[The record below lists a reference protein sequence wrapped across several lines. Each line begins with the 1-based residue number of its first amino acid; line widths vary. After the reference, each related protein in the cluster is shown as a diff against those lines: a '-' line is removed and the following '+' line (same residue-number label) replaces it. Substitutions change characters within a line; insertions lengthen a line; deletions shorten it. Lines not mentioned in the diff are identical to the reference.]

1 MDTEIPSTHRPP
13 FPRYRHVE
21 QQAMAI
27 AIRPRDLLLLKAIYD
42 FPYCDAGQ
50 LSRLMPVGSINPQLR
65 AYHDQRL
72 FAWAQKHD
80 VVTPAGQVRREIL
93 RRLQQLFHAAGG
105 PYVQRHKVN

>member
-1 MDTEIPSTHRPP
+1 
-13 FPRYRHVE
+13 
-21 QQAMAI
+21 MAI